1 MTPAQFY
8 ALEQQNQQNRQE
20 FMQGQMENVFGALT
34 DLAGQ
39 YAQKEGMKRAGKA
52 YKQTLPMF
60 ASALGMGDDQLK
72 QFTGMDDMDL
82 YYAMESM
89 RPALP
94 SMINAQLGQ
103 QRAEQAP
110 VMQAQRVTDQRDI
123 MYERER
129 LQREREMMNTPQAP
143 NPLAV
148 PTAMRRF
155 NKPI

>member
-1 MTPAQFY
+1 MTPAQFWQI
-8 ALEQQNQQNRQE
+8 EQGNQQNRQE
-20 FMQGQMENVFGALT
+20 FMQGQMDNVFGALT

-72 QFTGMDDMDL
+72 QFAGMDDMDL

-103 QRAEQAP
+103 QRVGVQQAG
-110 VMQAQRVTDQRDI
+110 QAQAARMPAQRAAVTAQAQVAAGQGRVTTMPSNI
-123 MYERER
+123 
-129 LQREREMMNTPQAP
+129 
-143 NPLAV
+143 NPDV
-148 PTAMRRF
+148 IP
-155 NKPI
+155 

>member
-1 MTPAQFY
+1 MTPAQFWQI
-8 ALEQQNQQNRQE
+8 EQGNQQNRQE
-20 FMQGQMENVFGALT
+20 FMQGQMNNVFGALN

-72 QFTGMDDMDL
+72 QFTGMDDLDL
-82 YYAMESM
+82 YYAMESI

-103 QRAEQAP
+103 QRVGVQRQVPITQNIIKDANTRAEEGP
-110 VMQAQRVTDQRDI
+110 SFDGTS
-123 MYERER
+123 
-129 LQREREMMNTPQAP
+129 L
-143 NPLAV
+143 
-148 PTAMRRF
+148 PTF
-155 NKPI
+155 GN

>member
-1 MTPAQFY
+1 MNMTPAQFY

-20 FMQGQMENVFGALT
+20 FMQGQMNNVFGALN

-72 QFTGMDDMDL
+72 QFTGMDDLDL
-82 YYAMESM
+82 YYAMESI

-103 QRAEQAP
+103 QRVGVQQAG
-110 VMQAQRVTDQRDI
+110 QAQAARMPRQRAAVAAQAQVAAGQGRVTTMPSNI
-123 MYERER
+123 
-129 LQREREMMNTPQAP
+129 
-143 NPLAV
+143 NPDV
-148 PTAMRRF
+148 IP
-155 NKPI
+155 

>member
-1 MTPAQFY
+1 MTPAQFWQI
-8 ALEQQNQQNRQE
+8 EMQNQQNQQQN
-20 FMQGQMENVFGALT
+20 MQQMTNNVFSAMN

-72 QFTGMDDMDL
+72 QMSGMDDMDL

-89 RPALP
+89 RPMLP

-103 QRAEQAP
+103 QRIGVQQAG
-110 VMQAQRVTDQRDI
+110 Q
-123 MYERER
+123 
-129 LQREREMMNTPQAP
+129 MMNSPGARAT
-143 NPLAV
+143 LANQQDV
-148 PTAMRRF
+148 ASEGGSSIGGATRRR
-155 NKPI
+155 IR